1 MTTFHVLCAG
11 AVKAALSGLIP
22 GFEKR
27 SGVVPDF
34 TYGPVG
40 TLRQKFVTEAAAGA
54 LILNRPT
61 LEQLAAQGLVE
72 RASIRDIG
80 HVGVGITVSRHGI
93 PPDVSTEAALRRA
106 LLHAASL
113 SYGDPAHGDSS
124 GTHFSSVLEKL
135 GIAAQVRAKTHLAGS
150 GMEVVELVGR
160 GAVELGATQSSV
172 ILASDQVLLA
182 GLLPPDL
189 QCLTTYAMA
198 PVPHGGPSA
207 QAFVDHLSEPAA
219 RAHFMKAGFMPT
231 DERAA

>member
-1 MTTFHVLCAG
+1 MMEFHVLCAG

-22 GFEKR
+22 GFEMR
-27 SGVVPDF
+27 SGAALDF

-40 TLRQKFVTEAAAGA
+40 TLRQKFVAQAQAGV

-61 LEQLAAQGLVE
+61 LEQLAAQGRIE
-72 RASIRDIG
+72 HAGIRDIG
-80 HVGVGITVSRHGI
+80 HVGVGIAVSRHAT
-93 PPDVSTEAALRRA
+93 PPDVSSGAALRHA
-106 LLHAASL
+106 LLQTPSL

-135 GIAAQVRAKTHLAGS
+135 GIADQLRAKTHLAGS

-172 ILASDQVLLA
+172 ILASDQVVLA

-198 PVPHGGPSA
+198 PVPQAGPWA
-207 QAFVDHLSEPAA
+207 QAFVDYLCEPAA
-219 RAHFMKAGFMPT
+219 RVHFGKAGFMPT
-231 DERAA
+231 EGR